1 VIDIGRVPT
10 PLVYFA
16 AHTQQT
22 GSGVAITGSHN
33 PPRYNGFKMM
43 LGGDTLFGERI
54 QELART
60 MAQDL
65 PQRPRGNRRELDVV
79 SPYVRRITSD
89 VRLKRSLKVAIDCGN
104 GVAGAVAPGLYR
116 ALGCE
121 VIELFCEVD
130 GTFPNHHPDP
140 AHPENLQDL
149 IRCLQETDAEIGLA
163 FDGDGDRLGVVTKD
177 GHIIYPDRQLM
188 LFAQDVLTRHPGEQ
202 ILDDVKCTRHLA
214 PWITER
220 GGEPLMWKTGHSLVK
235 AKMRETGAPL
245 GGEMSGH
252 VFFKDRWYGF
262 DDGMY

>member
-140 AHPENLQDL
+140 SVPKNLQDL
-149 IRCLQETDAEIGLA
+149 MRTLATSDAELGLA
-163 FDGDGDRLGVVTKD
+163 FDGDGDRLGVVTKN
-177 GHIIYPDRQLM
+177 GKIIYPDRQLM
-188 LFAQDVLTRHPGEQ
+188 LFAKDVLARNPGA
-202 ILDDVKCTRHLA
+202 IVIFDVKSTRNLA
-214 PWITER
+214 PWIER
-220 GGEPLMWKTGHSLVK
+220 HGGKPLLWKTGHSFVK
-235 AKMRETGAPL
+235 SKMRETG
-245 GGEMSGH
+245 
-252 VFFKDRWYGF
+252 
-262 DDGMY
+262 